1 MMLSNRSFLSDEAFS
16 LFLSNLSCSLLN
28 VQQRSAMSHINT
40 TELQSL
46 LLSFLQH
53 CLNSTSILS
62 PPIPRN
68 YTTQQAVHHMTA
80 ARAHAQSQGIMYILL
95 VVGMFSFFT
104 FGIMLS
110 YIRSKKLES
119 SNDPYHQYIAQDWTK
134 VMAPS
139 KAVAQ
144 ALQRAAADNGATS
157 KEPVIIC
164 NPATT
169 GAAARLE

>member
-1 MMLSNRSFLSDEAFS
+1 MP
-16 LFLSNLSCSLLN
+16 
-28 VQQRSAMSHINT
+28 HINT

-62 PPIPRN
+62 PPIPQN
-68 YTTQQAVHHMTA
+68 YTSQHHVDG
-80 ARAHAQSQGIMYILL
+80 ARAHSQSQGMMYILL

-119 SNDPYHQYIAQDWTK
+119 SHDPYHQYIAHDWTK
-134 VMAPS
+134 VITPS
-139 KAVAQ
+139 RAVAQ
-144 ALQRAAADNGATS
+144 ALHREAAGNGGGS
-157 KEPVIIC
+157 KEPTVIC
-164 NPATT
+164 NPAT
-169 GAAARLE
+169 LEQLPD

>member
-1 MMLSNRSFLSDEAFS
+1 
-16 LFLSNLSCSLLN
+16 
-28 VQQRSAMSHINT
+28 MSHINT
-40 TELQSL
+40 TQLQSL

-53 CLNSTSILS
+53 YLNSTSILPLPTS
-62 PPIPRN
+62 QN
-68 YTTQQAVHHMTA
+68 YTTQQAVHHKA
-80 ARAHAQSQGIMYILL
+80 GARVHTQAPGIMYILL

-119 SNDPYHQYIAQDWTK
+119 SHDPYHQYIAHDWTK
-134 VMAPS
+134 AKTPS
-139 KAVAQ
+139 WAVAQ
-144 ALQRAAADNGATS
+144 ALRAVADNGASS

-169 GAAARLE
+169 GEAVRLE